1 MSDPHDIHDKEVRNI
16 ILDLKRLAVQ
26 DTAQFYSG
34 GEKGLS
40 AVAATMRDISPTF
53 FRDML
58 EAMNNIARK
67 NPVRAGYSEPG
78 RLE

>member
-1 MSDPHDIHDKEVRNI
+1 MSDLHDIHDKEVRNI
-16 ILDLKRLAVQ
+16 ILDLKRLSMQ

-34 GEKGLS
+34 GERGLT

-58 EAMNNIARK
+58 EAMNKIAQT
-67 NPVRAGYSEPG
+67 NPVKPGTGDSG
-78 RLE
+78 RL